1 MLEVIVFVGLQ
12 GAGKSTFH
20 AQRFAASHV
29 LVSKDNF
36 PNNSRPER
44 RQRHLITEA
53 LAAAHSVVVDN
64 TNPSRA
70 DRAGIIAVAR
80 SFQARLI
87 GYFFLSPM
95 AECLVRNA
103 RGTNF
108 NDLPAW
114 QKRGTGLY
122 WESYRKE
129 GYNPK
134 LGQAVTATRRRVKMD
149 GELPLGDDY
158 GRFIEALLGLGPQG

>member
-44 RQRHLITEA
+44 RQQHLITEA
-53 LAAAHSVVVDN
+53 LAAARSVVVDN

-87 GYFFLSPM
+87 GYLFLSPM

-103 RGTNF
+103 ARTRRVPDVGLFATARKLERPSTREGF
-108 NDLPAW
+108 DELFAVRTLPDL
-114 QKRGTGLY
+114 QF
-122 WESYRKE
+122 
-129 GYNPK
+129 
-134 LGQAVTATRRRVKMD
+134 AVTPYLETSDESR
-149 GELPLGDDY
+149 
-158 GRFIEALLGLGPQG
+158 